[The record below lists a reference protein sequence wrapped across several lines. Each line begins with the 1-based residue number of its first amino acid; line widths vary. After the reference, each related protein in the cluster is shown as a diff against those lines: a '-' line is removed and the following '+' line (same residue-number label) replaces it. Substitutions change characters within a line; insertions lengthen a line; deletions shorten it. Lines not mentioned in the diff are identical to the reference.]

1 MSNMV
6 SYAMITSEDANSPI
20 GAPGVFLLSEL
31 HPFDRMKVVLEQ
43 AIYLDYLQKCSV
55 TTTLKDYKANVL
67 SMFGTLPDKLY
78 DNDDV
83 IRESLYSTGYDAIKT
98 LLYGDPAKLLHNGKI
113 SAYDIYNIFR
123 QNNATAYYGNR
134 YTATMTKAFMDQ
146 WIASTCGW
154 YNAEE
159 FPDGITHNCALF
171 RPEVT
176 VCSIK
181 ENINAQISEDVCITL
196 TPVVMSSFDLRNAQS
211 KNRHCLSCY
220 LSNFN
225 MKTFSLDDVLGLY
238 ASFAID
244 HDKYVM
250 TNSSDSVKITM
261 ADVCFDMI
269 TGSSYV
275 SVYTPTGKVRIVDL
289 EYWMKFVKSL
299 IDANHM
305 QPAQDNK
312 LFGEL
317 LGKIG
322 ESENLVNF
330 FTKDIDHI
338 TAQEA
343 FEFRNSKYVSFIQ
356 KHAFASM
363 EDDNEDDADEN
374 DEDTTDDDVNDDT
387 SDDENTDTEDTGG
400 DDDAG
405 GDVMGDLGGTDEM
418 DNMSTEEDKDK
429 PTKKVKPQ
437 IDPSKMLLEISN
449 PENEV
454 MSDYLYREIIS
465 QRIATIIKN
474 PPKNAHPNDIIMLK
488 RWRSRWL
495 YLASVACLRD
505 FLTRISLRLSN

>member
-6 SYAMITSEDANSPI
+6 SYAMITSDDVSSPV
-20 GAPGVFLLSEL
+20 GAPGVFLLSDL

-55 TTTLKDYKANVL
+55 TTTLQDFRKSIIAMASL
-67 SMFGTLPDKLY
+67 LPDKIY
-78 DNDDV
+78 DNEDV
-83 IRESLYSTGYDAIKT
+83 IRQSLYRTGYDAIHVI
-98 LLYGDPAKLLHNGKI
+98 LYKDPTKLLHTNQI
-113 SAYDIYNIFR
+113 TAYDIYNICR

-134 YTATMTKAFMDQ
+134 YVSTMTKTFLDQ
-146 WIASTCGW
+146 WMASTCGW
-154 YNAEE
+154 YNIDE
-159 FPDGITHNCALF
+159 FPDGITRDCALY

-181 ENINAQISEDVCITL
+181 ENINSQISEDVCITL
-196 TPVVMSSFDLRNAQS
+196 TPVVMSSFDLKNAQNN
-211 KNRHCLSCY
+211 NRNCLSCY
-220 LSNFN
+220 LCNFN
-225 MKTFSLDDVLGLY
+225 MKTFSLDDVIGLY

-250 TNSSDSVKITM
+250 TNSRDSVKITM

-275 SVYTPTGKVRIVDL
+275 SVYTPTGKARIVDM
-289 EYWMKFVKSL
+289 EYWMKFVKNL
-299 IDANHM
+299 IETNRI
-305 QPAQDNK
+305 QPAHDNK

-317 LGKIG
+317 LSKIG

-343 FEFRNSKYVSFIQ
+343 LEFRKSIYTAFIA
-356 KHAFASM
+356 KHALIGM
-363 EDDNEDDADEN
+363 EDDTED
-374 DEDTTDDDVNDDT
+374 DDT
-387 SDDENTDTEDTGG
+387 SDEDTENPEENVDDTDNVDDSSATG
-400 DDDAG
+400 DF
-405 GDVMGDLGGTDEM
+405 GGTDEM
-418 DNMSTEEDKDK
+418 TNMSNMDDTDK

-437 IDPSKMLLEISN
+437 IDPEKMLLEISN
-449 PENEV
+449 PQSEEMRN
-454 MSDYLYREIIS
+454 YLYREIVA
-465 QRIATIIKN
+465 QRISTLIKN

>member
-1 MSNMV
+1 MV
-6 SYAMITSEDANSPI
+6 SYAMITSEDVSSPV

-55 TTTLKDYKANVL
+55 TTTLKDFKQNVQ
-67 SMFGTLPDKLY
+67 SMFGTLPDKMY

-83 IRESLYSTGYDAIKT
+83 IRETLYSTGYDAIRT
-98 LLYGDPAKLLHNGKI
+98 LLYGDPAKLLLNGKI
-113 SAYDIYNIFR
+113 NAHDIYNIFR

-134 YTATMTKAFMDQ
+134 YTATMTKTFMDQ

-176 VCSIK
+176 TCSIK

-196 TPVVMSSFDLRNAQS
+196 TPVVMSSFDLKNAQS
-211 KNRHCLSCY
+211 KNRNCLSCY

-275 SVYTPTGKVRIVDL
+275 SIYTPTGKARIVDL

-317 LGKIG
+317 LNKIG
-322 ESENLVNF
+322 ESENIVNF

-343 FEFRNSKYVSFIQ
+343 LEFRNSKYVSLIQ

-363 EDDNEDDADEN
+363 EDDNEENEDEN
-374 DEDTTDDDVNDDT
+374 DESASDNVEDDT
-387 SDDENTDTEDTGG
+387 SDENQDTDDTTEDTGG
-400 DDDAG
+400 DAT
-405 GDVMGDLGGTDEM
+405 GDLGGTDEM
-418 DNMSTEEDKDK
+418 DNMSAGEDEKDQ

-437 IDPSKMLLEISN
+437 IDPNKMLLEISN
-449 PENEV
+449 PQNEV
-454 MSDYLYREIIS
+454 MSDYLYREIVS
-465 QRIATIIKN
+465 QRIAALIKN

>member
-6 SYAMITSEDANSPI
+6 SFAMITSEDASSPA
-20 GAPGVFLLSEL
+20 GAPGVFLLSDL

-43 AIYLDYLQKCSV
+43 AIFLDYLQKCSV
-55 TTTLKDYKANVL
+55 TSTLKDYRQNVAL
-67 SMFGTLPDKLY
+67 MFNQLPNSLH
-78 DNDDV
+78 DNGDV
-83 IRESLYSTGYDAIKT
+83 IRNTLYSTGYDAAKKLI
-98 LLYGDPAKLLHNGKI
+98 YNDPTKLLVDGRINAH
-113 SAYDIYNIFR
+113 DIYNIFR
-123 QNNATAYYGNR
+123 QNNATKYYGNR
-134 YTATMTKAFMDQ
+134 YVSTMTKDFLDL

-159 FPDGITHNCALF
+159 FPDGITRNCALY

-181 ENINAQISEDVCITL
+181 ENIRTYISQDVCIAL
-196 TPVVMSSFDLRNAQS
+196 KPVVMSSFNLRDA
-211 KNRHCLSCY
+211 KNNNRNCLSCY
-220 LSNFN
+220 LTNFN
-225 MKTFSLDDVLGLY
+225 MRTFSLDDVIGLY

-261 ADVCFDMI
+261 ADICFDMI

-275 SVYTPTGKVRIVDL
+275 SVYTPTGKARIVDFEL
-289 EYWMKFVKSL
+289 WVKFVKNL
-299 IDANHM
+299 IDSNKM

-317 LGKIG
+317 LNKIG
-322 ESENLVNF
+322 ESEHLVNF

-343 FEFRNSKYVSFIQ
+343 LAFRKSVYASLIQ

-363 EDDNEDDADEN
+363 EDDNKDDADSGDDESKD
-374 DEDTTDDDVNDDT
+374 DEDTDNQ
-387 SDDENTDTEDTGG
+387 SNDTEETNDT
-400 DDDAG
+400 AG
-405 GDVMGDLGGTDEM
+405 EDVPDNSTGDLGGTDEM
-418 DNMSTEEDKDK
+418 NNMDTKEDTDK

-449 PENEV
+449 PQNEV
-454 MSDYLYREIIS
+454 MSDYLYREIVA
-465 QRIATIIKN
+465 QRIGTLIKN
-474 PPKNAHPNDIIMLK
+474 PPRNAHPNDILMLK

-495 YLASVACLRD
+495 YLVSVACLRD

>member
-6 SYAMITSEDANSPI
+6 SYAMITSDDVSSPT
-20 GAPGVFLLSEL
+20 GAPGVFLLSDL

-55 TTTLKDYKANVL
+55 TTTLKDYRQNVV
-67 SMFGTLPDKLY
+67 SMFNQLSDKIF

-83 IRESLYSTGYDAIKT
+83 IRTTLYSTGYNAIRK
-98 LLYGDPAKLLHNGKI
+98 LIHGDPTKLLVDGTIN
-113 SAYDIYNIFR
+113 AYDIYNIFR

-134 YTATMTKAFMDQ
+134 YVSTMTKDFLDL

-154 YNAEE
+154 YNSEE
-159 FPDGITHNCALF
+159 FPDGITHNCALY

-176 VCSIK
+176 ICSIK
-181 ENINAQISEDVCITL
+181 ENINAYISQDVCITL
-196 TPVVMSSFDLRNAQS
+196 TPVVMSSFNLRDA
-211 KNRHCLSCY
+211 KNNNRNCLSCY
-220 LSNFN
+220 LTNFN
-225 MKTFSLDDVLGLY
+225 MRTFSLDDIIGLY

-250 TNSSDSVKITM
+250 TNSSDSAKITM

-275 SVYTPTGKVRIVDL
+275 SVYTPTGKARIVDFEL
-289 EYWMKFVKSL
+289 WIKFVKNL
-299 IDANHM
+299 VDANKM
-305 QPAQDNK
+305 RPAQDNK

-317 LGKIG
+317 LNKIG
-322 ESENLVNF
+322 ESELLVNF

-343 FEFRNSKYVSFIQ
+343 FAFRNSVYKSLIEKHTFI
-356 KHAFASM
+356 SM
-363 EDDNEDDADEN
+363 EDDTED
-374 DEDTTDDDVNDDT
+374 DTTDDTDVGT
-387 SDDENTDTEDTGG
+387 SDETTDTETNSEDDT
-400 DDDAG
+400 DLDTDNST
-405 GDVMGDLGGTDEM
+405 GDLGGTDEM
-418 DNMSTEEDKDK
+418 NSMDSKEDNDK

-449 PENEV
+449 PQNEV
-454 MSDYLYREIIS
+454 MSDYLYREIVA
-465 QRIATIIKN
+465 QRIGTLIKN
-474 PPKNAHPNDIIMLK
+474 PPRNAHPNDIIMLK

>member
-6 SYAMITSEDANSPI
+6 SYTMITSDDASSPV
-20 GAPGVFLLSEL
+20 GAPGVFLLSDL
-31 HPFDRMKVVLEQ
+31 HTFDQMKVVLEQ

-55 TTTLKDYKANVL
+55 TTTLKDYRQNVV
-67 SMFGTLPDKLY
+67 SMFNKLPTKLY
-78 DNDDV
+78 DADDV
-83 IRESLYSTGYDAIKT
+83 IRNTLYDTGYNATKKLI
-98 LLYGDPAKLLHNGKI
+98 YNDPTKLLVDGTIN
-113 SAYDIYNIFR
+113 AYDIYNIFR

-134 YTATMTKAFMDQ
+134 YVSTMTKDFLDL

-154 YNAEE
+154 YNTEE
-159 FPDGITHNCALF
+159 FPDGITHNCALY

-176 VCSIK
+176 MCSIK
-181 ENINAQISEDVCITL
+181 ENINAYISQDVCITL
-196 TPVVMSSFDLRNAQS
+196 TPVVMSSFNLRDA
-211 KNRHCLSCY
+211 KNNNRNCLSCY
-220 LSNFN
+220 LTNFN
-225 MKTFSLDDVLGLY
+225 MRTFSLDDIIGLY

-261 ADVCFDMI
+261 ADICFDMI

-275 SVYTPTGKVRIVDL
+275 SVYTPTGKARIVDFEL
-289 EYWMKFVKSL
+289 WVKFVKNL
-299 IDANHM
+299 IDSNKL

-317 LGKIG
+317 LNKIG
-322 ESENLVNF
+322 ESELLVNF

-343 FEFRNSKYVSFIQ
+343 LTFRNSVYKSLIQ
-356 KHAFASM
+356 KHAFVSM
-363 EDDNEDDADEN
+363 EDDTEDDDTSSEDEN
-374 DEDTTDDDVNDDT
+374 TEDTDNQNNDTSDDTTDD
-387 SDDENTDTEDTGG
+387 ELDTGNST
-400 DDDAG
+400 
-405 GDVMGDLGGTDEM
+405 GDLGGTDEM
-418 DNMSTEEDKDK
+418 NNVDSKEDTDQ

-449 PENEV
+449 PQNEV
-454 MSDYLYREIIS
+454 LSDYLYREIVS
-465 QRIATIIKN
+465 QRIGTLIKN
-474 PPKNAHPNDIIMLK
+474 PPRNAHPNDIIMLK

-495 YLASVACLRD
+495 YLASVSCLRD

>member
-181 ENINAQISEDVCITL
+181 ENINAYISEDVCITL

-261 ADVCFDMI
+261 ADV
-269 TGSSYV
+269 
-275 SVYTPTGKVRIVDL
+275 
-289 EYWMKFVKSL
+289 
-299 IDANHM
+299 
-305 QPAQDNK
+305 
-312 LFGEL
+312 
-317 LGKIG
+317 
-322 ESENLVNF
+322 
-330 FTKDIDHI
+330 
-338 TAQEA
+338 
-343 FEFRNSKYVSFIQ
+343 
-356 KHAFASM
+356 
-363 EDDNEDDADEN
+363 
-374 DEDTTDDDVNDDT
+374 
-387 SDDENTDTEDTGG
+387 
-400 DDDAG
+400 
-405 GDVMGDLGGTDEM
+405 
-418 DNMSTEEDKDK
+418 
-429 PTKKVKPQ
+429 
-437 IDPSKMLLEISN
+437 
-449 PENEV
+449 
-454 MSDYLYREIIS
+454 
-465 QRIATIIKN
+465 
-474 PPKNAHPNDIIMLK
+474 
-488 RWRSRWL
+488 
-495 YLASVACLRD
+495 
-505 FLTRISLRLSN
+505 

>member
-6 SYAMITSEDANSPI
+6 SYAMITSDDSSSPT
-20 GAPGVFLLSEL
+20 GAPGVFLLSDL

-43 AIYLDYLQKCSV
+43 TIYLDYLQKCSV
-55 TTTLKDYKANVL
+55 TTTLKDYRQNVV
-67 SMFGTLPDKLY
+67 SMFNQLSDKIY
-78 DNDDV
+78 DTEDV
-83 IRESLYSTGYDAIKT
+83 IRNTLYSTGYNAAKKLI
-98 LLYGDPAKLLHNGKI
+98 YGDPTKLLVDGTIN
-113 SAYDIYNIFR
+113 AYDIYNIFR

-134 YTATMTKAFMDQ
+134 YVSTMTKDFLDL

-154 YNAEE
+154 YNTEE
-159 FPDGITHNCALF
+159 FPDGITRNCALY

-176 VCSIK
+176 MCSIK
-181 ENINAQISEDVCITL
+181 ENINAYISQDVCITL
-196 TPVVMSSFDLRNAQS
+196 TPVVMSSFNLREA
-211 KNRHCLSCY
+211 NRNNRNCLSCY
-220 LSNFN
+220 LTNFN
-225 MKTFSLDDVLGLY
+225 MRTFSLDDIIGLY

-250 TNSSDSVKITM
+250 TNSSDSAKITM

-275 SVYTPTGKVRIVDL
+275 SVYTPTGKVRIVDFEL
-289 EYWMKFVKSL
+289 WIRFVKNL
-299 IDANHM
+299 IDTNKM

-317 LGKIG
+317 LSKIG
-322 ESENLVNF
+322 ESELLVNF

-343 FEFRNSKYVSFIQ
+343 FAFRNSVYKTIIE

-363 EDDNEDDADEN
+363 EDDTEDDAD
-374 DEDTTDDDVNDDT
+374 T
-387 SDDENTDTEDTGG
+387 SDENTEDENSST
-400 DDDAG
+400 DDA
-405 GDVMGDLGGTDEM
+405 DLDTDNSTGDLGGTDELNSM
-418 DNMSTEEDKDK
+418 DSKEDTDQ

-449 PENEV
+449 PQNEV
-454 MSDYLYREIIS
+454 MSDYVYREIVS
-465 QRIATIIKN
+465 QRIGTLIKN
-474 PPKNAHPNDIIMLK
+474 PPRNAHPNDIIMLK